1 MDLEEI
7 EWLISQ
13 IPLRSYAIVNGDL
26 DTPFLIEKSYKNNL
40 PIDPAEFIRGRRV
53 VNLLKK
59 ILNRHPEQLDKF
71 EYSESNLE
79 HFIGTIQQN
88 YENDEDV
95 RELLEFQSLQN
106 TIRLDQ
112 RLH

>member
-1 MDLEEI
+1 MHLEEI

-13 IPLRSYAIVNGDL
+13 IPLRSYVIVEGDL
-26 DTPFLIEKSYKNNL
+26 DTPFVVEKSYKNNL
-40 PIDPAEFIRGRRV
+40 PTDPLEFIRARRI
-53 VNLLKK
+53 VNLLRR
-59 ILNRHPEQLDKF
+59 ILEAHPEQLDKF

-95 RELLEFQSLQN
+95 RELLEIPSIQN
-106 TIRLDQ
+106 VIRLDQ

>member
-1 MDLEEI
+1 MDLEYVD
-7 EWLISQ
+7 WLISQ
-13 IPLRSYAIVNGDL
+13 IPMRSYRIIDGDL
-26 DTPFLIEKSYKNNL
+26 DTPFLITKSYKSNSR
-40 PIDPAEFIRGRRV
+40 PDPAEFIRGRRV